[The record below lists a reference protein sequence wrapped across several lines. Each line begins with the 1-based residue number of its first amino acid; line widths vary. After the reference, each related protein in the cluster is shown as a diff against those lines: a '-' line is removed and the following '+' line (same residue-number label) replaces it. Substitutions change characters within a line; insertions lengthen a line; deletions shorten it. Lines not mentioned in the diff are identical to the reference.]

1 MKKKMIFVGLLVAIM
16 VLFSACPLIDPN
28 PFVGGWKANYL
39 GLVNVVFEVEEDMT
53 FTWST
58 STFIYENEKETGT
71 YTYDEEFIYLTFTG
85 SFIDGEYVES
95 IEEIEGISLIYEFV
109 TDDAVRITF
118 KEIEL
123 FFERIY

>member
-1 MKKKMIFVGLLVAIM
+1 MIFVGLLVAI
-16 VLFSACPLIDPN
+16 VILFSACPLIDPN

-85 SFIDGEYVES
+85 GFIDGEYVEFEE
-95 IEEIEGISLIYEFV
+95 IEEIDIAYEFV
-109 TDDAVRITF
+109 TDDVVRITF
-118 KEIEL
+118 GEIEL